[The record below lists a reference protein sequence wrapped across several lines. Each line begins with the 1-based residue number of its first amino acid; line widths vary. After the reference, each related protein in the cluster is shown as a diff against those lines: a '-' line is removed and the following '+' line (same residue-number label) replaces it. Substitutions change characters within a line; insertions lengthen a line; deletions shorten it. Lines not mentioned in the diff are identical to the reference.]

1 MKTTALAWIALFT
14 GVWFTACTSGDDKPA
29 VVQPAPEKKI
39 MDPFRFH
46 QAIEVKPGLTFD
58 VLSWG
63 RGSTESGAYLILRS
77 DSTNLKYRSVTGE
90 LDGRVTDAWNMDM
103 DSDGNPEIFIQAE
116 GEGEGSHLT
125 MYIYEFSD
133 NGSGQKLTF
142 PGLSSSSKKGYK
154 GQDSL
159 YIKDGR
165 LRREFPVY
173 EEKDAPN
180 KPTGGKKLLEYRLRN
195 NSFVVQDI
203 TEEEKESKKK

>member
-1 MKTTALAWIALFT
+1 MKTTALSLIALFT
-14 GVWFTACTSGDDKPA
+14 GVWFTACSSGDDRPA
-29 VVQPAPEKKI
+29 AVQAAPEKKI

-63 RGSTESGAYLILRS
+63 RGSAETGAYLILRS
-77 DSTNLKYRSVTGE
+77 DSSNLKYRSVTGE
-90 LDGRVTDAWNMDM
+90 LDGRIVDAWNMDM

-125 MYIYEFSD
+125 MYIYEFNDS
-133 NGSGQKLTF
+133 GSGQKLTF

-154 GQDSL
+154 GQDS
-159 YIKDGR
+159 IFVRDGK

-180 KPTGGKKLLEYRLRN
+180 KPTGGKKRLEYRLRN
-195 NSFVVQDI
+195 NSFIVQEI
-203 TEEEKESKKK
+203 KEEAQETKKK